1 MRSDE
6 DLSMVKR
13 VTVTL
18 DDETHQAL
26 QEWADKE
33 ARSVPNLLAYLA
45 MKAIREQQKNE
56 GK

>member
-1 MRSDE
+1 MKSDE

-26 QEWADKE
+26 QEWADLE

-45 MKAIREQQKNE
+45 LKAVREKQNE
-56 GK
+56 KVK